1 MLISDPPEGLQ
12 RYLNALKSFCIDK
25 DLSVNFE
32 KMKVMVLN
40 TIPMWA
46 TRSEL
51 EVFLG
56 EEKVPYIESY
66 TYLDVPITRPLFSK

>member
-1 MLISDPPEGLQ
+1 MLISDSPEELQ
-12 RYLNALKSFCIDK
+12 KCLNALKSFCIDK
-25 DLSVNFE
+25 DLSVNLE

-40 TIPMWA
+40 TNQMWI

-56 EEKVPYIESY
+56 EEKEAYIESY
-66 TYLDVPITRPLFSK
+66 TYLDVPITRPMFSQ